1 MKFYKS
7 LRFKL
12 IAFSVLIQIIM
23 LSLLIA
29 NSSRLIENHLTAQ
42 AMKQLSETKSNINAS
57 LLPLVVS
64 RDYASLNSLLSEFT
78 HSNKISY
85 IFVKDEKQI
94 IASSKWDITKEIPKI
109 SNEFNTSFD
118 VYNTKTSIDFLGQTY
133 AEVYFGVDTTFLQ
146 NAKSEL
152 FEQSFIIALLE
163 IALTTILLLTIGYLL
178 TKHLFLLTNAAEN
191 VSNKNFDVKLDIN
204 TDDEIGHLA
213 KTFNTMTFH
222 IKNQLS
228 TIQQQNEFQNALINN
243 IAYAMIA
250 TDKNGIITSFNNKSE
265 EMLGYKA
272 DDVVGKITPEIL
284 HDKNEIIQRSKEF
297 SKELGEIIEPN
308 FKVLVVKTDK
318 NLPNEHNWTYIAK
331 NGNPLQ
337 IRLSVTAQK
346 DSKGKIYGYIGL
358 AEDITE
364 KLILEHSL
372 IEETRRVKTILE
384 NAGDYIHILD
394 MEGNIFMFSDSFA
407 KSLGYSKEEVSTL
420 HVSDWD
426 NDFNPKTIPELVIN
440 PKTFETKHK
449 RKDGSVF
456 DVEVRTAGVELDGKM
471 YLYAGSRDITE
482 RKTAQ
487 EQLRQR
493 DILLQQQT
501 RLAAIGEMMANI
513 AHQWRQPLSAITSS
527 ISGLKLKQEFSLLEE
542 KDIIDANDQI
552 IKNAEFLSKT
562 IDNFRNFFKKDQ
574 LKRKFFI
581 ATSIDET
588 ITIVQASYDNNF
600 IKINKDLDSNIYYFG
615 SDNLLSQVVLNLLSN
630 AKDALVHNQIEDKI
644 VSISL
649 FEENDHIKICI
660 QDNGGGVSDE
670 IKDKIFDPYF
680 TTKHQFQGTGLG
692 LYMSS
697 QIIQN
702 HFHGQITLQNQITQ
716 NGIGACF
723 TVEFPKI
730 YHNEEYLII
739 E

>member
-23 LSLLIA
+23 LGLLIA

-64 RDYASLNSLLSEFT
+64 RDYASLNSLLNEFT

-85 IFVKDEKQI
+85 IFVKDDKQI
-94 IASSKWDITKEIPKI
+94 IASSKWDLEKEIPKI
-109 SNEFNTSFD
+109 NNEFNTNFD

-152 FEQSFIIALLE
+152 FEQSFIIALVE

-297 SKELGEIIEPN
+297 SKELGEIIEPT
-308 FKVLVVKTDK
+308 FKVFVIKTDK

-331 NGNPLQ
+331 NGNPIQ

-346 DSKGKIYGYIGL
+346 DSNGKIYGYIGL

-420 HVSDWD
+420 HVCDWD
-426 NDFNPKTIPELVIN
+426 NDFNPKTISELVIN

-449 RKDGSVF
+449 RKDGNVF

-644 VSISL
+644 VSILL
-649 FEENDHIKICI
+649 FEENDNIKICI
-660 QDNGGGVSDE
+660 QDNGGGVSDG

-702 HFHGQITLQNQITQ
+702 HFHGQITLQNKITP

-730 YHNEEYLII
+730 YHNEEYLI